1 MENDPRQEP
10 VLVKP
15 GAFNRKLPVQENVLL
30 AILPPYVSSARLMA
44 RSNWRKHRLD
54 WGGLWNV
61 PERRGGFSIAGPCI
75 GAPAAVTMLETLI
88 ANGAKRVVAV
98 GCCGS
103 LNLNVKIGDI
113 VIPKDCFS
121 EEGVSAHYHPSLF
134 PPAASETLFRALVE
148 TASRKGVTYH
158 KGTIWT
164 TDAPY
169 RETHKKVKQYS
180 EQGMLAVEMEMSA
193 LFTVGRFR
201 GIEVAGVLA
210 VSDELASLTW
220 KPGFLKPPFLIASK
234 EAIRIA
240 VDSLKGLRN
249 P

>member
-1 MENDPRQEP
+1 MTEDPRQAP
-10 VLVKP
+10 VLIKP

-44 RSNWRKHRLD
+44 KSGWRKHRLD

-61 PERRGGFSIAGPCI
+61 PTRRGGFSIAGPCI
-75 GAPAAVTMLETLI
+75 GAPSAVTMLETLI
-88 ANGAKRVVAV
+88 ANGGRRVIAV

-103 LNLNVKIGDI
+103 LSPLVKIGDI
-113 VIPKDCFS
+113 VIPRDCLS

-134 PPAASETLFRALVE
+134 PPTASDELFNALVE
-148 TASRKGVTYH
+148 TASVKGVTYH
-158 KGTIWT
+158 HGTIWT

-169 RETHKKVKQYS
+169 RETHEKVKNYS
-180 EQGMLAVEMEMSA
+180 QRGMLAVEMEMSA

-220 KPGFLKPPFLIASK
+220 KPGFLKPAFLIASK
-234 EAIRIA
+234 QAIKIA
-240 VDSLKGLRN
+240 IDTLKKLKH